1 MNDSKLTLPQRK
13 DLINHITSCMPQI
26 FCKNALQIL
35 KDLPIHKQTFDK
47 CEIPLQLVSIKLPTL
62 GLSVGNKWKYTC
74 SCGKLRWQRQE
85 LARH

>member
-13 DLINHITSCMPQI
+13 DLINHITSCIPKYSA
-26 FCKNALQIL
+26 KNALQIL

-47 CEIPLQLVSIKLPTL
+47 CEIPLQLVSIKLPAW
-62 GLSVGNKWKYTC
+62 GCQWGINGNILVP
-74 SCGKLRWQRQE
+74 SGKLRQRQE